1 MSNKQIKKYNKKL
14 NFVTVKKLKQEK
26 NRFYLKSRD
35 PFGFLRLATAEYV
48 TSSSTNR
55 VPARPEGRGF
65 SASFRLE

>member
-1 MSNKQIKKYNKKL
+1 M
-14 NFVTVKKLKQEK
+14 NFVTVTKMKREK
-26 NRFYLKSRD
+26 NRVYVKSRD

-55 VPARPEGRGF
+55 VRARLEGRGF